1 MEKQSGT
8 VQVKRSFPEML
19 KGGVICDVVNLDQAR
34 IAEEDVIIDVP
45 TLPSVPYQQ
54 TADMQPMDVPVFK
67 RVPLGKKQI
76 VPLAEVSRIVGVL
89 QTFMKMVRVYTGEA
103 YRSRVELAAHQI
115 LGDAQSS

>member
-1 MEKQSGT
+1 VFSSEHFRADIEKQIAR
-8 VQVKRSFPEML
+8 K
-19 KGGVICDVVNLDQAR
+19 AR
-34 IAEEDVIIDVP
+34 ISEEDVIIDVP

-89 QTFMKMVRVYTGEA
+89 QTFMKLVRVYTGEA

-115 LGDAQSS
+115 LGDAQGSRKTVR